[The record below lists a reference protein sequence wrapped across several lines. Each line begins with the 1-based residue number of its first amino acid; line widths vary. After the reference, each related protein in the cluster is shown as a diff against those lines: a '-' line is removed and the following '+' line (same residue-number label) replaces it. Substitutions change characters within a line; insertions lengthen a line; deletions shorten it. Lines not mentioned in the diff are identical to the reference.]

1 MRDRR
6 VTNRLVNS
14 LRATGT
20 EYCAWDDMQRGFGV
34 RVMPGGA
41 MSFVVKYR
49 AGSGRG
55 APVRRVTL
63 GKVGTIT
70 PDQARELAKRVL
82 GAVAGGADPA
92 SEKAAERRAE
102 TVNELVALFLSHVEA
117 KRKPATAYLYR
128 HLLEQRVLPELGTR
142 KASKVTT
149 ADLARLHAKLRA
161 TPYVANRTIDVIA
174 SLYSFSARQHLL
186 LKGFI
191 NPAKNIEKYR
201 EEGRERYLTFEEL
214 AQLGD
219 AIREAEIIG
228 LPWEVDEAKPTA
240 KHAPKPM
247 QRRTKIGSH
256 AAAAIRLLI
265 LTGARLREILHL
277 RWEHVD
283 LERGL
288 LFVADSKTGKKTI
301 VLNAPS
307 MAVLAG
313 LPRVGGYVIAGQD
326 AGTDAEKPRA
336 DLNRPWRAVV
346 KRARLAGLRIHD
358 LRHTHASIG
367 AGAGLGL
374 PIIGKLLGHTK
385 AATTEKYAH
394 LDVDPLRRAS
404 ENIGS
409 RIAAAMGELD
419 PKSAQ
424 AEVVP
429 IDREGAMKFRREAGM
444 TSNAVLATP
453 RRI

>member
-1 MRDRR
+1 MPFWWFRGGSLAVGEVEMRDRR
-6 VTNRLVNS
+6 ITNRLVSS
-14 LRATGT
+14 LKPTGK
-20 EYCAWDDMQRGFGV
+20 EYCAWDDLQRGFGV

-70 PDQARELAKRVL
+70 PDQAREIAKRVL

-102 TVNELVALFLSHVEA
+102 TINELVALFLAHVEA
-117 KRKPATAYLYR
+117 KRKPATTYLYR
-128 HLLEQRVLPELGTR
+128 HLLEQRVVPELGTR
-142 KASKVTT
+142 KANTVTT
-149 ADLARLHAKLRA
+149 ADLARLHAKLRT

-174 SLYSFSARQHLL
+174 SLYSFATRQHLL

-191 NPAKNIEKYR
+191 NPAKNIERYP

-214 AQLGD
+214 ARLGD

-228 LPWEVDEAKPTA
+228 LPWEVDETKPMA
-240 KHAPKPM
+240 KHAPKPE
-247 QRRTKIGSH
+247 QRRTKFGPH
-256 AAAAIRLLI
+256 TAAAIRLLI

-277 RWEHVD
+277 RWEYVD

-288 LFVADSKTGKKTI
+288 LFIADSKTGKKTI
-301 VLNAPS
+301 VLNAPA
-307 MAVLAG
+307 MAVLSG
-313 LPRVGGYVIAGQD
+313 LPRVGAYVIAGQD
-326 AGTDAEKPRA
+326 AGTDEEKPRA
-336 DLNRPWRAVV
+336 DLNRPWRAIA
-346 KRARLAGLRIHD
+346 KRAGLSGVRVHD

-409 RIAAAMGELD
+409 RIAAAMGEPN
-419 PKSAQ
+419 PKSAP
-424 AEVVP
+424 AEIVP
-429 IDREGAMKFRREAGM
+429 IRAR
-444 TSNAVLATP
+444 P
-453 RRI
+453 